1 MHTIRAHIR
10 FHALSCLSTLLA
22 LACSSPASKDSAAPA
37 PHGGTSSP
45 QATATRPA
53 DKPARDERIR
63 LDTPVPQALVRSP
76 LEIRGE
82 ARGTWFFEASFPVK
96 LLDASGHVLAQTHAD
111 AQGEWMTEAF
121 VPFHAR
127 LEFAA
132 PAAQSGTLVLEKDN
146 PSDLPQ
152 NAGELRVPVR
162 FDDGG
167 AH

>member
-1 MHTIRAHIR
+1 MRAHIR
-10 FHALSCLSTLLA
+10 FHALSCLSTLVA
-22 LACSSPASKDSAAPA
+22 LACSSPASNDRAASALR
-37 PHGGTSSP
+37 GGTSSP
-45 QATATRPA
+45 TATATGQA
-53 DKPARDERIR
+53 ENAARDARIR
-63 LDTPVPQALVRSP
+63 LDAPAPQALVRSP

-82 ARGTWFFEASFPVK
+82 ARGGWFFEASFPVK

-121 VPFHAR
+121 VPFRAQ

-132 PAAQSGTLVLEKDN
+132 PSAQSGTLVLEKSN

-162 FDDGG
+162 FDAIAG
-167 AH
+167 H